1 VSPDTCGAILL
12 AIAVPPEVAEPVLAE
27 TVGGL
32 VLATEGF
39 CVSNDLNT
47 DGSAPPI
54 IGGVVAIIMVLFI
67 VILLFIII

>member
-54 IGGVVAIIMVLFI
+54 IGGVVAINGPLI